1 MLELMIGKHF
11 KEWEELYKKLTIYLD
26 EKYKDIPDDEIFDME
41 AYKKDEEIFTK
52 LWEYLN
58 DEKTSKTR
66 NDIAEFVLEFDDE
79 FQNRVSNNINN
90 NKE

>member
-1 MLELMIGKHF
+1 MVISMNE
-11 KEWEELYKKLTIYLD
+11 EELYKLRSKVFHKLLEFD
-26 EKYKDIPDDEIFDME
+26 EEDQCRGQMDF
-41 AYKKDEEIFTK
+41 ACGCGKDEEVFTK

-66 NDIAEFVLEFDDE
+66 NDIAEFILEFDDE

-90 NKE
+90 KE

>member
-1 MLELMIGKHF
+1 MVISMNE
-11 KEWEELYKKLTIYLD
+11 EELYKLRSKVFHKLLEFD
-26 EKYKDIPDDEIFDME
+26 EEDQCRGQM
-41 AYKKDEEIFTK
+41 AAASGCGKDEEVFTK

-66 NDIAEFVLEFDDE
+66 NDIAEFILEFDDE

-90 NKE
+90 DKE

>member
-1 MLELMIGKHF
+1 MVKNMNE
-11 KEWEELYKKLTIYLD
+11 EELYKLRSKVFHKLLEFD
-26 EKYKDIPDDEIFDME
+26 EEDQCRGQM
-41 AYKKDEEIFTK
+41 ALASGCGKDEEIFAK

-66 NDIAEFVLEFDDE
+66 NDIAEFILEFDDE

-90 NKE
+90 DKE